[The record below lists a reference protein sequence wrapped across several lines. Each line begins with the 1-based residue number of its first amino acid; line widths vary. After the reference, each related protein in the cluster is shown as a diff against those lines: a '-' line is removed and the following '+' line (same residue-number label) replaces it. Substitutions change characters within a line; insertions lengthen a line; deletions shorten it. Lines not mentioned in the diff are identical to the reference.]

1 MLSVNQD
8 LIPHHLVHLHGGRA
22 LADRAADGI
31 RLVSMGTV
39 LVAVHTR
46 AAAARLAPCQR
57 IELVELFRTGA
68 GVATGTWTPST
79 VPLAS
84 AFLSSLPFFCLQLL
98 PVARLLLIIF
108 RTLFLVVLR
117 FFPIFFFGFLAWVVV
132 LLVPLNSGGR
142 VDTERPAKGI
152 EEIICPGE
160 ALLRL
165 RLVHGWV
172 VMRVV
177 VVKKLPGTAHGSL
190 GGGGL

>member
-1 MLSVNQD
+1 MLIVNQD

-22 LADRAADGI
+22 LADRAPDGI

-39 LVAVHTR
+39 LVAVDTW
-46 AAAARLAPCQR
+46 AASARLASCQR
-57 IELVELFRTGA
+57 IELVQLFRTGA
-68 GVATGTWTPST
+68 GVAAGAWAPST

-108 RTLFLVVLR
+108 RTLSLVVFR
-117 FFPIFFFGFLAWVVV
+117 FFPLFFGFLAWVVV
-132 LLVPLNSGGR
+132 LLVPLNSGSR
-142 VDTERPAKGI
+142 ANTERPAKRI
-152 EEIICPGE
+152 EEIVCPGE
-160 ALLRL
+160 ALFRL
-165 RLVHGWV
+165 RLVHGWM
-172 VMRVV
+172 VMRVM